1 MPDRWAQI
9 QDVYHRALER
19 DESQRNA
26 FVADICAGDE
36 ELRREVESLLRYAGD
51 AQRLMEKP
59 ALEIAAQKLAT
70 HDRRNLE
77 GLEIGPYKIL
87 SLLGSGGMGEVYQ
100 ARDSRL
106 KRDVAIKVLPVEFSC
121 DAGRVQRFQREAE
134 LLASLNH
141 PNIAAIYDLEEFES
155 SRFLVL
161 ELVDGETLA
170 DRIARAPI
178 ALDESLAIARQI
190 AEALDAAHQRGI
202 IHRDLKPANIKIKPD
217 GTVKVL
223 DFGLAKAF
231 ADDQKDRDLSHPLTS
246 AGTEGGLILG
256 TVAYMSPEQSRGK
269 AVDKRTDVWSFG
281 CVLYEMLSGK
291 QPFRS
296 ESTVS
301 DTLAAILKAEPDW
314 KALPAETTTRVR
326 TLIERCLQKDLRRRL
341 PDIAEARIQIEEA
354 LSEPSAGIDTQ
365 PSRKSIRTQKLWM
378 TIAGVLA
385 LTAIG
390 LLLGQTVVWNFRFSP
405 TANAGRVMRLSTGFQ
420 PGDALV
426 GRPPWAV
433 LAISPDGRY
442 LAFQAQR
449 GNLAQLYLR
458 ALDETE
464 AKPIPG
470 TEGAVD
476 PFFSPDSHWV
486 GFSQAGKLK
495 KVAMAG
501 GPPIVLCD
509 VPSNTEGSWTSNDTI
524 LFSAYPEKGIWEVP
538 ASGGAP
544 KRLIEADLKK
554 NEMAY
559 LSPQMLPGGKT
570 LLFTVRTSGSWDEAQ
585 IVAQSTE
592 TGQRHILIRGG
603 ASGRYVPSG
612 HLIYLKAGVLMA
624 VPFDTKNLEVQGGPV
639 SLIDGVMQSI
649 NMPNTPSETG
659 VGQFSISDTGTLVS
673 LSGGIRPKPKSQ
685 FVLRDRRGHENMLSL
700 APAGVHYTADLPG
713 GFYELTIESKE

>member
-365 PSRKSIRTQKLWM
+365 PSRKSIRTQKLWR

-385 LTAIG
+385 DCEC
-390 LLLGQTVVWNFRFSP
+390 GQSHAP
-405 TANAGRVMRLSTGFQ
+405 IHRVSTW
-420 PGDALV
+420 
-426 GRPPWAV
+426 R
-433 LAISPDGRY
+433 RT
-442 LAFQAQR
+442 R
-449 GNLAQLYLR
+449 G
-458 ALDETE
+458 
-464 AKPIPG
+464 
-470 TEGAVD
+470 
-476 PFFSPDSHWV
+476 
-486 GFSQAGKLK
+486 
-495 KVAMAG
+495 
-501 GPPIVLCD
+501 
-509 VPSNTEGSWTSNDTI
+509 
-524 LFSAYPEKGIWEVP
+524 SATL
-538 ASGGAP
+538 GGAGYFAGWP
-544 KRLIEADLKK
+544 
-554 NEMAY
+554 
-559 LSPQMLPGGKT
+559 LSC
-570 LLFTVRTSGSWDEAQ
+570 
-585 IVAQSTE
+585 
-592 TGQRHILIRGG
+592 
-603 ASGRYVPSG
+603 
-612 HLIYLKAGVLMA
+612 
-624 VPFDTKNLEVQGGPV
+624 
-639 SLIDGVMQSI
+639 
-649 NMPNTPSETG
+649 
-659 VGQFSISDTGTLVS
+659 
-673 LSGGIRPKPKSQ
+673 LSG
-685 FVLRDRRGHENMLSL
+685 
-700 APAGVHYTADLPG
+700 TARQPCATLP
-713 GFYELTIESKE
+713 SRAR